1 MNVSGT
7 VPAATVG
14 TRSDECS
21 GDEHCQQS
29 AESEASHGSSQN
41 GDNRTDVYD
50 DEDDDD
56 LVRFLPRFCLE
67 LNSIHKETDHFQ
79 IIKTMIDQERRDSH
93 SDSRQLDE
101 FFKSLSL
108 ERKESLPNIQDIRHE
123 INDDIEANEVLL
135 DLHCGEISKSLGS
148 MSHLD
153 DSLSAGIDD
162 VIVTGSKTNLPRPI
176 PPSATKRTVKRSP
189 IDPLKKSSLLAALK
203 SIDSM
208 K

>member
-1 MNVSGT
+1 
-7 VPAATVG
+7 
-14 TRSDECS
+14 
-21 GDEHCQQS
+21 
-29 AESEASHGSSQN
+29 
-41 GDNRTDVYD
+41 
-50 DEDDDD
+50 
-56 LVRFLPRFCLE
+56 
-67 LNSIHKETDHFQ
+67 
-79 IIKTMIDQERRDSH
+79 MIDQERRNSN

-108 ERKESLPNIQDIRHE
+108 ERKDSLPNIQDIRHE
-123 INDDIEANEVLL
+123 INDDIAANEVLL
-135 DLHCGEISKSLGS
+135 DLHCGEISKSVGS

-162 VIVTGSKTNLPRPI
+162 VIVTGGSKTYLPRPI
-176 PPSATKRTVKRSP
+176 PSSATKRTVKRSP